1 MKGGG
6 RDPLGDPFWL
16 KALILFMGLGFMA
29 LMILLPL
36 AQVFAEAL
44 SKGAAASLRA
54 VMEPDTLAAVR
65 LTLFT
70 AAVAVPVNTLIG
82 LSAAW
87 ALAKHRVPGGGVIL
101 TLLDLPLSVS
111 PVVAGFAFVLV
122 FGLQG
127 WFGVWLEAHGVKIVF
142 AVPGIILATTF
153 VTLPFVVREV
163 APLMQAQGATEEEAA
178 ASLGA
183 SGLATFML
191 VTLPNVRWGLL
202 YGVILCNARAMGEFG
217 AVSVVSG
224 RIRGA
229 TDTLPLQV
237 EALYGDYDF
246 VAAFSVAALLSLLA
260 LATLALKTALERL
273 HPDEVTHGA

>member
-1 MKGGG
+1 MSAAAKG
-6 RDPLGDPFWL
+6 PLEDPFWL
-16 KALILFMGLGFMA
+16 KAVVLTSALGFMG

-36 AQVFAEAL
+36 IEVFGQAL
-44 SKGAAASLRA
+44 AKGIGASLRA
-54 VMEPDTLAAVR
+54 VTDPDTLAAVR
-65 LTLFT
+65 LTLLT
-70 AAVAVPVNTLIG
+70 AAVAVPANTVLG
-82 LSAAW
+82 VCAAW
-87 ALAKHRVPGGGVIL
+87 ALAKHEVRGSSLIL

-111 PVVAGFAFVLV
+111 PVVAGLAFVLV

-127 WFGVWLEAHGVKIVF
+127 WFGGWLEAHGIKVVF

-153 VTLPFVVREV
+153 VTVPFVARELV
-163 APLMQAQGATEEEAA
+163 PLMQAQGPAEEEAA
-178 ASLGA
+178 VSLGA
-183 SGLATFML
+183 GGFATFWR

-260 LATLALKTALERL
+260 LVTLVLKAVVERL
-273 HPDEVTHGA
+273 QPEEAAHAA